1 MKIINKTDY
10 NSVELLRIFNE
21 CVSMVKQ
28 CTAKKVIVKYHR
40 NIFNRRVD
48 WVGGYAVVGG
58 SLIVIKLPENDEWIM
73 NSNIGELEHKSQLIA
88 TVFIHELGHIMRVKH
103 NVGMTI
109 EWMFVKQIKAYF
121 NDKIFNIDKIVNK
134 S

>member
-21 CVSMVKQ
+21 CELLIKQ
-28 CTAKKVIVKYHR
+28 ANAKKVIVKYHR
-40 NIFNRRVD
+40 NIFNKKID
-48 WVGGYAVVGG
+48 YVGGYAVVGG
-58 SLIVIKLPENDEWIM
+58 SLIVIKLPENDKWVM
-73 NSNIGELEHKSQLIA
+73 NSNIGELQHKSQLIA
-88 TVFIHELGHIMRVKH
+88 TVYIHELGHIMRVKH

-109 EWMFVKQIKAYF
+109 EWMFVKQIRANF
-121 NDKIFNIDKIVNK
+121 NDKLFNIEKIVNK